1 MAARIGGASRQRE
14 RTFAP
19 LIAYDVV
26 VQIGLLSDTHGF
38 LDEAIFT
45 YFEKCDEVWH
55 AGDFGPVEVLDQMKA
70 FKPVRGVYGNID
82 GAEIRAELTLDL
94 DWECEGLRI
103 YMTHVGGHPG
113 NYDRRAKSEL
123 VKRKPDLFICG
134 HSHIA
139 RVVRDPKL
147 NLLHMNPGAAGRV
160 GWHLKRT
167 ALRFAIEQKRIGN
180 VELIELG
187 PRSSK

>member
-1 MAARIGGASRQRE
+1 MAARIGSASRQRE

-45 YFEKCDEVWH
+45 YFDKCDEVWH
-55 AGDFGPVEVLDQMKA
+55 AGDFGPVEVLDHLKA
-70 FKPVRGVYGNID
+70 FKPVRGVFGNID

-94 DWECEGLRI
+94 EWECEGLRV

-113 NYDRRAKSEL
+113 NYDRRAKKEL
-123 VKRKPDLFICG
+123 LKRKPDLFICG

-139 RVVRDPKL
+139 RVLRDPKL
-147 NLLHMNPGAAGRV
+147 NLLHLNPGAAGRV

-167 ALRFAIEQKRIGN
+167 ALRFTIEQKSIGN

>member
-1 MAARIGGASRQRE
+1 M
-14 RTFAP
+14 
-19 LIAYDVV
+19 IAYDVV

-55 AGDFGPVEVLDQMKA
+55 AGDFGPVEVLDRLKA

-94 DWECEGLRI
+94 EWEFEGLRV
-103 YMTHVGGHPG
+103 YMTHIGGYPG
-113 NYDRRAKSEL
+113 NYDRRAKKEL
-123 VKRKPDLFICG
+123 AKRKPELFICG

-139 RVVRDPKL
+139 RVMRDPRLK
-147 NLLHMNPGAAGRV
+147 LLHMNPGAAGRT

-167 ALRFAIEQKRIGN
+167 ALRFTIEQKRIGN